1 MPIDGVNP
9 GTEIRGEYIFNMAT
23 PDGNDDA
30 TVGDYWHYTAPYGMK
45 LRVGNHLFQ
54 ADPYNTQFIVEVV
67 NDYFTGEDSFVLNSY
82 NNRASSGLHP
92 QYMAF
97 TLQDFSMTA
106 VNSTALFSTP
116 PDLTRWANGNSI
128 EIQGFNSSYQIQ
140 GRATSITVAPDCGVS
155 VPQSGG
161 VVGPPGPPGP
171 AGPQGPQGPE
181 GPAGV
186 QGPEG
191 PAGPQGPKGDPGAQG
206 AAGAPGAPGAAGPQ
220 GPAGPQGAQGLLGPA
235 GPQGPAGPMGP
246 EGPRGEKGEKG
257 DSASGPSNALV
268 FLPYGSPRPNGYV
281 YMGTYLFVNTNGGKN
296 HPPLMKVDVYRK
308 K

>member
-1 MPIDGVNP
+1 MPVDGVLP
-9 GTEIRGEYIFNMAT
+9 GTEIRGEYTFNMAT

-30 TVGDYWHYTAPYGMK
+30 SVGDYWHYTAPYGMK

-54 ADPYNTQFIVEVV
+54 ADPYNTQFLVEVV

-116 PDLTRWANGNSI
+116 PDLTRWNNGNSI
-128 EIQGFNSSYQIQ
+128 EIQGFNQSFQIQ
-140 GRATSITVAPDCGVS
+140 GRATSITIAPDCGVN

-161 VVGPPGPPGP
+161 TVGPPGPPGP
-171 AGPQGPQGPE
+171 AGPQGPQG
-181 GPAGV
+181 A
-186 QGPEG
+186 EG
-191 PAGPQGPKGDPGAQG
+191 PAGPQGPQGDPG
-206 AAGAPGAPGAAGPQ
+206 AAGAPGAPGPQGPQGLLGPQGPQGPMGPQ
-220 GPAGPQGAQGLLGPA
+220 GPA
-235 GPQGPAGPMGP
+235 
-246 EGPRGEKGEKG
+246 GPRGEKGEKG
-257 DSASGPSNALV
+257 DSGSGPSNALV

-281 YMGTYLFVNTNGGKN
+281 YMGTYVFVNTNGGKHN
-296 HPPLMKVDVYRK
+296 PPLMKVDVYRK